1 MRNHKQE
8 TRNFHIFKNPSRT
21 SGKDFLSDQI
31 SVMKKD
37 EYSFSFE
44 VYDSI
49 EELPEEDAWLLNE
62 AREVTQHAYAP
73 YSHFHV
79 GAVAKLSNGE
89 IVAGSN
95 QENASFPVGLCAE
108 RVLLASASSL
118 YPKVPIESMAISYQ
132 AANGDSDHPISPCGI
147 CRQSL
152 QEFEMR
158 VKHPIRLILGGM
170 EGKIYVI
177 PKASSLLPLA
187 FTSEE
192 LK

>member
-1 MRNHKQE
+1 
-8 TRNFHIFKNPSRT
+8 
-21 SGKDFLSDQI
+21 
-31 SVMKKD
+31 MKKT
-37 EYSFSFE
+37 EYTFSYE

-49 EELPEEDAWLLNE
+49 DELTEEDAWLLTE

-73 YSHFHV
+73 YSHFQV
-79 GAVAKLSNGE
+79 GAVAKMANGE

-118 YPKVPIESMAISYQ
+118 YPKVPIETIAISYQ
-132 AANGDSDHPISPCGI
+132 SGNGNSNHPVSPCGI

-152 QEFEMR
+152 QEFENR
-158 VKHPIRLILGGM
+158 VSQPVRLILGGM
-170 EGKIYVI
+170 EGKIFII

-192 LK
+192 LI

>member
-1 MRNHKQE
+1 M
-8 TRNFHIFKNPSRT
+8 KN
-21 SGKDFLSDQI
+21 
-31 SVMKKD
+31 D
-37 EYSFSFE
+37 EYKFTYE

-49 EELPEEDAWLLNE
+49 EELKEEDAWLLNE

-73 YSHFHV
+73 YSNFHV
-79 GAVAKLSNGE
+79 GAVAKLANGE

-118 YPKVPIESMAISYQ
+118 YPKVPIESLAISYQ
-132 AANGDSDHPISPCGI
+132 SGMGGSDHPISPCGI

-158 VKHPIRLILGGM
+158 VAHPIRLILGGM

-177 PKASSLLPLA
+177 SRASALLPLA

>member
-1 MRNHKQE
+1 
-8 TRNFHIFKNPSRT
+8 
-21 SGKDFLSDQI
+21 
-31 SVMKKD
+31 MKKN
-37 EYSFSFE
+37 EYKFSFE

-49 EELPEEDAWLLNE
+49 NELSDEDAWLLKE

-73 YSHFHV
+73 YSHFRV
-79 GAVAKLSNGE
+79 GAVAKMANGE

-118 YPKVPIESMAISYQ
+118 YPKLPIESIAISYQ
-132 AANGDSDHPISPCGI
+132 SDSVDSDHPITPCGI

-158 VKHPIRLILGGM
+158 VGHPIRLILGGM
-170 EGKIYVI
+170 EGKVFVI
-177 PKASSLLPLA
+177 SRASELLPLA
-187 FTSEE
+187 FTSDE

>member
-1 MRNHKQE
+1 
-8 TRNFHIFKNPSRT
+8 
-21 SGKDFLSDQI
+21 
-31 SVMKKD
+31 MKKD
-37 EYSFSFE
+37 EYKFSFE

-49 EELPEEDAWLLNE
+49 DELSEEDAWLLNE
-62 AREVTQHAYAP
+62 ARDVTEHAYAP

-108 RVLLASASSL
+108 RVLLGSASSL
-118 YPKVPIESMAISYQ
+118 YPKVPILSLAVSYQ
-132 AANGDSDHPISPCGI
+132 TGSGASDHPISPCGI

-152 QEFEMR
+152 QEYEMR
-158 VKHPIRLILGGM
+158 VAHPIRLILGGM